1 MLRQGLAELGKLV
14 THYARTSKANYYD
27 IEQSSR
33 EKGVSGTPDPIDS
46 LSAFFTN
53 FLDLSRSI

>member
-1 MLRQGLAELGKLV
+1 MEGPF
-14 THYARTSKANYYD
+14 
-27 IEQSSR
+27 SSR
-33 EKGVSGTPDPIDS
+33 EKGVSGAPDPIDS